1 MTHDFAKWCCEK
13 STGNPEMI
21 LQSKHDQIILNCFM
35 AERYV
40 RRVLVEEDGLRDA
53 SHIKSTSLSVLLKF
67 NIYTPVLLIVSKWAK
82 N

>member
-1 MTHDFAKWCCEK
+1 
-13 STGNPEMI
+13 MI

-82 N
+82 NWDALVCVPSSGEAHGYP